1 MVTKID
7 DSKFGYAALPH
18 LLLHSNK
25 NTFETKEKIEV
36 YIKRHKRQY
45 VAVDIIH

>member
-1 MVTKID
+1 MIPSLD
-7 DSKFGYAALPH
+7 MLPPPPH

-36 YIKRHKRQY
+36 YIKSHIRQY